1 MNDKPKIEGWRK
13 MGIGVGAIAALTTF
27 KATMDFKIAVIIG
40 IVAIFGIAV
49 QGVLDY
55 VKKEISKT
63 D

>member
-1 MNDKPKIEGWRK
+1 MSDKPKIEGWRK
-13 MGIGVGAIAALTTF
+13 LGIGIAAISALTTF
-27 KATMDFKIAVIIG
+27 KATMDFRIAVIIG

-55 VKKEISKT
+55 VKKEIPKA